1 MNQENK
7 SSNIVVIGG
16 LILGFL
22 GLVFIGKKIYDRNVG
37 NNRNPDK
44 NDYMEE
50 NIEPDISESQDKTK
64 EDTKPSS
71 DSVRNKESKV
81 SFKDVDELLLY
92 AIRSVLDSE
101 NFRSPYDFMS
111 SVITLAT
118 VMCENDEWF
127 EYFPKDMEELKRIL
141 EINNLLQEY
150 NVKLYKNYV

>member
-22 GLVFIGKKIYDRNVG
+22 GLVFIGKKIYDKNVG

-92 AIRSVLDSE
+92 AIKSVLDSE

-150 NVKLYKNYV
+150 NVKLFKNYV

>member
-50 NIEPDISESQDKTK
+50 NIEPDISESQDKTE

-92 AIRSVLDSE
+92 AIKSVLDSE

-127 EYFPKDMEELKRIL
+127 EYFPKDIEELKRIL

>member
-50 NIEPDISESQDKTK
+50 NIEPDISEFQDKTK
-64 EDTKPSS
+64 EDTQPSS

-92 AIRSVLDSE
+92 AIKSVLDSE

>member
-22 GLVFIGKKIYDRNVG
+22 GLVFIGQKIYDRNVG

>member
-50 NIEPDISESQDKTK
+50 NIEPDISESQDKTE
-64 EDTKPSS
+64 EDIKPSS